1 MSART
6 SRLIALDGG
15 AGAPLHAVARN
26 LAQSLRNATGA
37 GGVTAW
43 DASGIFTDLCA
54 DDSEVATASARTLT
68 LLYAADLAFRVRW
81 HIGPALEAGEPVVA
95 VPYIE
100 SAKALAVAAGLSKK
114 WLDELFAFAPKP
126 SVCYRVDPAV
136 LRGTSGGR
144 SGYPEWFTDIVA
156 GNGQSLSPKQ
166 LHAKSTEY
174 LKAAQ
179 ARRRCKLLTPA
190 EMDRLT
196 HPVRRRR

>member
-1 MSART
+1 MTVRKP
-6 SRLIALDGG
+6 RLIALDGG
-15 AGAPLHAVARN
+15 AGAPLNAVARN
-26 LAQSLRNATGA
+26 LAHSLRDATGA
-37 GGVTAW
+37 GGVSAW
-43 DASGIFTDLCA
+43 DASGIFSDLSA

-100 SAKALAVAAGLSKK
+100 SAKALALAAGLQKR

-136 LRGTSGGR
+136 LRGTSSGR
-144 SGYPEWFTDIVA
+144 SGYPEWFTGIVA
-156 GNGQSLSPKQ
+156 GNGHSLTPKQ
-166 LHAKSTEY
+166 LHAKSSEY
-174 LKAAQ
+174 LKAAE

-196 HPVRRRR
+196 HPVRRQR